1 MYCRTCGKRIPD
13 NSKFCDGCGTAVNVG
28 PLSETVANAPATR
41 SAASQSEAEIARAGA
56 EVARAGAEVARAK
69 ADMARATAEAA
80 TSDISPKSR
89 LAATLLAFFLGI
101 FGAHRFYLGKNGSA
115 AGMLV
120 MTIIS
125 FIIIARTTGSL
136 LGLWLGL
143 GLQPNLGL
151 MNLGALGIALI
162 IALVL
167 LFAVGLWAF
176 IDFIVAVS
184 GHMKDGK
191 GRRVKKWR

>member
-1 MYCRTCGKRIPD
+1 MNVSSSPD
-13 NSKFCDGCGTAVNVG
+13 AAAV
-28 PLSETVANAPATR
+28 A
-41 SAASQSEAEIARAGA
+41 SAARPTIHESEAEIARAGA
-56 EVARAGAEVARAK
+56 EVARAGAEVARAR
-69 ADMARATAEAA
+69 ADMTRAA
-80 TSDISPKSR
+80 TDASTTEISPKSR

-101 FGAHRFYLGKNGSA
+101 FGVHRFYVGKAGSA

-120 MTIIS
+120 MTVIS
-125 FIIIARTTGSL
+125 FIIIVRTTGSL
-136 LGLWLGL
+136 LGFWLGLGTGL

-162 IALVL
+162 IAGIL
-167 LFAVGLWAF
+167 LSAVGLWAF

-184 GHMKDGK
+184 GHMKDGQ